1 MRFSVTVAFV
11 ALAALALPAFSVP
24 VAASY
29 DDLVSYVLPPRF
41 IFTMYSDLGLVSREY
56 DDLYARDEVYA
67 RAPVRPPPGP
77 RPGPPP
83 RPHPP
88 SPYPIRHRR
97 DEFELE
103 A

>member
-1 MRFSVTVAFV
+1 MY
-11 ALAALALPAFSVP
+11 LAMCSNICF
-24 VAASY
+24 
-29 DDLVSYVLPPRF
+29 
-41 IFTMYSDLGLVSREY
+41 VSREY
-56 DDLYARDEVYA
+56 DDLYARGEVFV

-88 SPYPIRHRR
+88 SPYPIRHRS